1 VSHHAPAPPRRRRLD
16 QIIGVLLAVVGLAV
30 AVVAVIALQNP
41 KGRQASR
48 VSATVSGSARPSGGA
63 SPTRTPSV
71 SHSAASAV
79 RSSTSPSAATHPVPL
94 VVLDSTGNPSLA
106 DTAAA
111 RLRAGGWTVASTDEL
126 TNDILST
133 VAYFD
138 PDSPGAQQAA
148 LQLQQ
153 QFPAIKR
160 VVARFAELPS
170 GPIVVVLT
178 SDYS

>member
-1 VSHHAPAPPRRRRLD
+1 V
-16 QIIGVLLAVVGLAV
+16 VLAVLGLAV

-41 KGRQASR
+41 KGRQANR
-48 VSATVSGSARPSGGA
+48 VSATVSSSAARSSGGA
-63 SPTRTPSV
+63 SPSRMPS
-71 SHSAASAV
+71 AS
-79 RSSTSPSAATHPVPL
+79 RSGTSPTATSTSPSAATHPVPL
-94 VVLDSTGNPSLA
+94 VVLDTTGNPSLA
-106 DTAAA
+106 GTAAA
-111 RLRAGGWTVASTDEL
+111 RFRAGGWMVTSTDEL

-138 PDSPGAQQAA
+138 PASAGAQQAA

-160 VVARFAELPS
+160 VVARFAELPA